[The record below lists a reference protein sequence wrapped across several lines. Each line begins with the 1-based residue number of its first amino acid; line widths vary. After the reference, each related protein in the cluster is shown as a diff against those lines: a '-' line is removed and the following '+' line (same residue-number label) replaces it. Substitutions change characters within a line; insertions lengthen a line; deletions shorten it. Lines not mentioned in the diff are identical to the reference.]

1 MRAKTNIYEEDTLM
15 EEKLYDEVYEVLDEL
30 NARIE
35 EIVDEYQ
42 DPEVRQL
49 VITRLQEKSREFLY
63 TFEEELVKLDII
75 EMAV

>member
-1 MRAKTNIYEEDTLM
+1 M
-15 EEKLYDEVYEVLDEL
+15 EEKQYDEVYEVLDEL

-49 VITRLQEKSREFLY
+49 VITKLQEKTHEFLY
-63 TFEEELVKLDII
+63 TFEDEIAKI
-75 EMAV
+75 EMIEMVA

>member
-1 MRAKTNIYEEDTLM
+1 MED
-15 EEKLYDEVYEVLDEL
+15 KLYDEVYEVLDEL

-49 VITRLQEKSREFLY
+49 VITRLQETSREFLY

>member
-1 MRAKTNIYEEDTLM
+1 MED
-15 EEKLYDEVYEVLDEL
+15 KLYDEVYEVLDEL

>member
-1 MRAKTNIYEEDTLM
+1 MED
-15 EEKLYDEVYEVLDEL
+15 KLYDEVYEVLDEL

-35 EIVDEYQ
+35 EIVDEYH

-63 TFEEELVKLDII
+63 TFEEELEKLDII

>member
-1 MRAKTNIYEEDTLM
+1 MED
-15 EEKLYDEVYEVLDEL
+15 KLYDEVYEVLDEL

-63 TFEEELVKLDII
+63 NFEEELEKLDII